1 MADNNQMC
9 GQCLRDNTDNEGV
22 VYCTDCEEPLYDSCK
37 RNHAINRASMNHTFC
52 DFAEAPPKEMQGFLK
67 NLIACRKHEREEAVF
82 LCKDHDVTCCSKCET
97 ADHRKCKEVKV
108 LSDTMKG
115 DCSELKTGLR
125 ELQQQ
130 GEILLEQERK
140 HMELISESENKALSW
155 LETTKQKLL
164 AIYNQHENELLSEIA
179 GRKKLIGEQIQA
191 QNEKLQL
198 FLQDIQQ
205 QSDLIEN
212 VEKFGTNSTETKE
225 HSDIAQEYHSK
236 HAEDIDDSDNAKD
249 YIPEEGDASSDES
262 VVVEIYT
269 KHSKISASTHTSSC

>member
-1 MADNNQMC
+1 
-9 GQCLRDNTDNEGV
+9 
-22 VYCTDCEEPLYDSCK
+22 
-37 RNHAINRASMNHTFC
+37 MNHTFC

-212 VEKFGTNSTETKE
+212 VEKFGTNSVVRRRTGRSTFFRFASDDRIQLVTKFGE
-225 HSDIAQEYHSK
+225 DRMKLRDRPTDRPTDRQSDSYIAPITNGNGGIMTPTLSTSLQLLL
-236 HAEDIDDSDNAKD
+236 DDNTASITVLCANVKAVLESIVLLPIFEQNDN
-249 YIPEEGDASSDES
+249 I
-262 VVVEIYT
+262 
-269 KHSKISASTHTSSC
+269 